1 MKYLKE
7 LMRSFLILFV
17 FFFSLTI
24 QSQELNCQVV
34 INYEQIQGSNRQV
47 FETLEKS
54 ISEFVNQKKWTNKTV
69 KPQERIN
76 CAMNIIITKR
86 DNNTFEGSIQ
96 VQSTRPIYGTSY
108 DSPVLNIRDNDFNF
122 KYNEFDQLIYNPT
135 TFDSNLISMI
145 TFYVYVILGVDADT
159 FALNGGEA
167 YLRQAENAMLQAQQ
181 SGLAAWSNLVGVQNR
196 FQLIDNLLSPN
207 LKQYRSTVYNYHRK
221 GLDEMTNNVREG
233 KQNIENAI
241 ISLERLFNRV
251 IGNPL
256 LRLFFDAKSDE
267 IVNLYSEGPNTRSK
281 QRLLVLLQKISP
293 NNSSKWRKIN

>member
-1 MKYLKE
+1 
-7 LMRSFLILFV
+7 MRSFLILFV
-17 FFFSLTI
+17 FSFSLTM

-34 INYEQIQGSNRQV
+34 INYDQIRGSNRQV

-96 VQSTRPIYGTSY
+96 IQSTRPIYGTSY
-108 DSPVLNIRDNDFNF
+108 ESPVLNIRDNDFDF
-122 KYNEFDQLIYNPT
+122 RYNEFDQLIYNPT
-135 TFDSNLISMI
+135 TFDSNLISII

-207 LKQYRSTVYNYHRK
+207 LKQYRATVYNYHRK
-221 GLDEMTNNVREG
+221 GLDEMANNEREG

-241 ISLERLFNRV
+241 IPLERLFNRV

-267 IVNLYSEGPNTRSK
+267 IVNLYSDGPNTRSK